1 MTERMPELNV
11 GSNSLNEGTARQTD
25 YTPFLEF
32 KPSVREEEFVLELL
46 AWLNSEVSQPNLISC
61 IPQLSTAGMTLWD
74 DEDLQ
79 KHIAEKLKYFNEM
92 CTEFKLGYQQSL
104 AEKLPL
110 IRGGREEEAKLAEIL
125 KNRHSSP
132 FNTTSL
138 NQWMDYKEKEIWILE
153 AFIKMMKNTTFIAS
167 EIQLYQEALS
177 APTVEMVEDVSLQK
191 DVCGRGMT
199 LWDEDML
206 SKHIRVREQNF
217 SEFEVITSDSLQSKT
232 SSLNVDA
239 SLKLSILGGK
249 VKVGGSGNYLNDSKS
264 SKHQERVTLRYKE
277 TNQFKE
283 MSMYHLGKLKY
294 GNVIDKGLATHV
306 VTGILYGAQAFFV
319 FDREVSE
326 GENHQAIHG
335 DLKMMIKKIPK
346 FALQV
351 KGDVKMN
358 TEEQKK
364 VDQFSCT
371 FFGDVCL
378 DKCPT
383 TFDEAIETY
392 KSLPEKFKEKGNDVP
407 MTLEFQETLA
417 EKLPLIRGG
426 AVEEAEL
433 TKILDKTRSSVCNNR
448 TLNQWIDQKEREIY
462 TLMLFKEKMKNTIF
476 IQSET
481 QLYKEVVSKDQ
492 VQILCFV
499 FTSLGRDEPFLSASA
514 AYLKGTRTDNEGAGF
529 EEKKY
534 LNASDIVSQ
543 EIKEKLN
550 LFSDF
555 AEGNKENQKIKFLAV
570 GLTDDNHKSSTIY
583 LYENGFLVDTNYK
596 LPSKPETVTAD
607 DINHNNVTLKVSP
620 PRFGA
625 ESVISYS
632 VEVRENTADKWS
644 QKIEPKAEK
653 VTVRDLKP
661 NTEYV
666 FRCRGVTSV
675 GYGPASDPTGPIKTL
690 PFLRHLRPFSQSQIL
705 KSAIVF
711 HSLTGDRRR
720 KDFYV
725 KTVMD
730 SGVLELAALGRPF
743 TLGTLYNHYNDTIVT
758 GILYGAQV
766 FFVFDRDVSEG
777 ENHQEVHGNM
787 TMVVNKMS
795 QMAGEM
801 KGDVIID
808 PKVQDAEKY
817 KCTFHG
823 DVCPDKKPTNFQE
836 AIEIY
841 KSLPELLKD
850 GEKAV
855 PIKVFMLP
863 LTSFGTT
870 ASKLVRQISSEL
882 KEDLEKKLSIR
893 AKEAQLAEILKKKRS
908 SFRNSDLK
916 WWLDCKEKEVN
927 TIKSITEKMKNP
939 NIIPSLNGDHE
950 TGADEVY
957 YFVFTS
963 LGRDEPLLSALS
975 AYLKGTK
982 EDNQNQDLHDV
993 EREQWYAS
1001 KEKLRDIRKKAKAF
1015 SDFTEDNKDNQ
1026 KMKFLVVGLTDDKY
1040 EGSTIYLYKND
1051 TIVNKNY
1058 ELPSKPETPITHQF
1072 YSYNLSNHQ

>member
-1 MTERMPELNV
+1 MDIDGVVELAAL
-11 GSNSLNEGTARQTD
+11 GRPFALGMLYDLRSDSLVT
-25 YTPFLEF
+25 
-32 KPSVREEEFVLELL
+32 
-46 AWLNSEVSQPNLISC
+46 
-61 IPQLSTAGMTLWD
+61 
-74 DEDLQ
+74 
-79 KHIAEKLKYFNEM
+79 
-92 CTEFKLGYQQSL
+92 
-104 AEKLPL
+104 
-110 IRGGREEEAKLAEIL
+110 
-125 KNRHSSP
+125 
-132 FNTTSL
+132 
-138 NQWMDYKEKEIWILE
+138 
-153 AFIKMMKNTTFIAS
+153 
-167 EIQLYQEALS
+167 
-177 APTVEMVEDVSLQK
+177 
-191 DVCGRGMT
+191 GMT

-407 MTLEFQETLA
+407 MTVFMLPLTTLQSSASKLVTQIRVGLVQEVQSVLEGFTELEMRCNDTLKTATLQPFPQLGEKLNRFKGLCAELKLEFQETLA

-499 FTSLGRDEPFLSASA
+499 FTSLGRDEPFHSAFA

-690 PFLRHLRPFSQSQIL
+690 PCSPPEELHVHCSTNTATVNWKKPTEIGQDVQISNYVL
-705 KSAIVF
+705 NC
-711 HSLTGDRRR
+711 TGNN
-720 KDFYV
+720 
-725 KTVMD
+725 
-730 SGVLELAALGRPF
+730 E
-743 TLGTLYNHYNDTIVT
+743 
-758 GILYGAQV
+758 
-766 FFVFDRDVSEG
+766 
-777 ENHQEVHGNM
+777 ENHQMIV
-787 TMVVNKMS
+787 
-795 QMAGEM
+795 
-801 KGDVIID
+801 D
-808 PKVQDAEKY
+808 
-817 KCTFHG
+817 
-823 DVCPDKKPTNFQE
+823 DKEQAMF
-836 AIEIY
+836 
-841 KSLPELLKD
+841 
-850 GEKAV
+850 
-855 PIKVFMLP
+855 
-863 LTSFGTT
+863 
-870 ASKLVRQISSEL
+870 
-882 KEDLEKKLSIR
+882 
-893 AKEAQLAEILKKKRS
+893 
-908 SFRNSDLK
+908 SDLK
-916 WWLDCKEKEVN
+916 PNARYHLNVYCKC
-927 TIKSITEKMKNP
+927 
-939 NIIPSLNGDHE
+939 GD
-950 TGADEVY
+950 A
-957 YFVFTS
+957 
-963 LGRDEPLLSALS
+963 
-975 AYLKGTK
+975 GT
-982 EDNQNQDLHDV
+982 
-993 EREQWYAS
+993 S
-1001 KEKLRDIRKKAKAF
+1001 KEATTSF
-1015 SDFTEDNKDNQ
+1015 ENS
-1026 KMKFLVVGLTDDKY
+1026 
-1040 EGSTIYLYKND
+1040 
-1051 TIVNKNY
+1051 
-1058 ELPSKPETPITHQF
+1058 
-1072 YSYNLSNHQ
+1072 